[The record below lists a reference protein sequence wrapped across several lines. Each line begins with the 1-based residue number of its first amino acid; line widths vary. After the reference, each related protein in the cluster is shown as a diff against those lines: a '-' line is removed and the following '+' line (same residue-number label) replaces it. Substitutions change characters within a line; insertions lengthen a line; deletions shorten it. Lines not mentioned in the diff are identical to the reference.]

1 MSGSSINQTF
11 DDDILANASNL
22 FVSTLVQEFTTI
34 TSRPDNPSTMSSTKD
49 PMTTVQRLVH
59 AVTTT
64 YNFTD
69 YMDTNG
75 TWLVNMT
82 GNGSNTSSTTPGPF
96 DDGLSNLDLIWIVPI
111 LILIILFLLG
121 LAFLLFYCI
130 KRTEICFLKYCR
142 CCFRC
147 CKCCTK
153 SSYLLRDEH
162 AKLTDDDTNV
172 LYMRELRVGRGR
184 P

>member
-22 FVSTLVQEFTTI
+22 FVSTLVQEVITT

-75 TWLVNMT
+75 TWLVNVT
-82 GNGSNTSSTTPGPF
+82 GNGSSTTPGPF
-96 DDGLSNLDLIWIVPI
+96 EDGLSNLDLIWIVPI